1 MYQLD
6 DNTID
11 IMSVPDTQL
20 HSRDNGTIKTISEET
35 ARSSPAPC
43 EQSDRLSLLKESPE
57 SVAEQLTKMCGHL
70 FTQIQQEEFKNC
82 NWEKKDKG
90 SRAPCICDFQEY
102 FNRTS
107 AWVTISIL
115 NLDITEKQR
124 ADLITHFIKI
134 AKKLLEFKNF
144 HSFMAI
150 VISLERQAI
159 SRLKRTWRR
168 VEGKKNFDSLTEII
182 SHTNNYEKL
191 WNLMEKSDVPCI
203 PYLGIFTKRFVELSA
218 ASDLSYGQKPLKIYD
233 KLMETLAY
241 YQRSI
246 SIYNFKE
253 NPRLQTSLEQQL
265 RNCYLNEFERFFETE
280 LHRISLQIEPEEL
293 DNSRTLK
300 PTLSNPLTPIGSPRR
315 SATIPRPKQRCPLV
329 IPAASNKIAIVSRSS
344 TPPELRAIGLS
355 ENHSTICNP
364 LNVSTST
371 LPTSF
376 QASKKM
382 GHRKIKSYGGAIYRG
397 DNDPFG
403 TLNPVINSLSIPK
416 GGLSSLSPEDVC
428 SLRSTN
434 TSTES
439 SDSGSMGNGFG
450 EISDFT
456 GENQSFFLNGDRQP
470 ISFVQGVKLKFKE
483 SSKLKLTRSHKYLLK
498 LYQNEI
504 VLSRKQSHSCP
515 NIEKI
520 EIPISDLPRDVCEKF
535 QKDKRIYLNTH
546 KIKDMKLKPRPED
559 FEKVL
564 QILRQAITLSNPPE
578 SVDLIDLSHN

>member
-1 MYQLD
+1 MYQLEH
-6 DNTID
+6 TTTET
-11 IMSVPDTQL
+11 MSIPSTQL
-20 HSRDNGTIKTISEET
+20 QSRDNGLIKNISEDT
-35 ARSSPAPC
+35 ARSSPVPFD
-43 EQSDRLSLLKESPE
+43 QSDRLALLKESPE
-57 SVAEQLTKMCGHL
+57 SVAEQLTKICGRL
-70 FTQIQQEEFKNC
+70 FTQIQQEEFRNC

-107 AWVTISIL
+107 AWVTKSIL

-134 AKKLLEFKNF
+134 ARKLLDFKNY

-159 SRLKRTWRR
+159 SRLKRTWKR
-168 VEGKKNFDSLTEII
+168 VDGKKNFDYLSEII
-182 SHTNNYEKL
+182 SHTNSYDKL
-191 WNLMEKSDVPCI
+191 WNLMEKSDIPCI

-218 ASDLSYGQKPLKIYD
+218 ASDLSYGEKPLKIYD

-246 SIYNFKE
+246 SLYNFKD
-253 NPRLQTSLEQQL
+253 NSRLQASLEQQL

-280 LHRISLQIEPEEL
+280 LHRISLQIEPEETE
-293 DNSRTLK
+293 SCRTLK
-300 PTLSNPLTPIGSPRR
+300 PTISNPLTPIGSPSR
-315 SATIPRPKQRCPLV
+315 SSTIPRRRDRLV
-329 IPAASNKIAIVSRSS
+329 IPAASNKLAIDSRST

-355 ENHSTICNP
+355 ETHSTICNP

-371 LPTSF
+371 LPTNF
-376 QASKKM
+376 HASKKI
-382 GHRKIKSYGGAIYRG
+382 GHRKIKSFGGATFRG
-397 DNDPFG
+397 DGDPFE
-403 TLNPVINSLSIPK
+403 TLNPVANSLSIPK
-416 GGLSSLSPEDVC
+416 GGLSSLSPEDAW
-428 SLRSTN
+428 SIRSTN

-439 SDSGSMGNGFG
+439 SDSGSFGDGFD
-450 EISDFT
+450 EAADFT
-456 GENQSFFLNGDRQP
+456 GECKPSLNGDRQP
-470 ISFVQGVKLKFKE
+470 VSFVQGVKLKFKE
-483 SSKLKLTRSHKYLLK
+483 SSKLRLARSHKYLLK

-504 VLSRKQSHSCP
+504 ILSRKLSHSCP

-520 EIPISDLPRDVCEKF
+520 EIPLTDLPRDVCEKF

-559 FEKVL
+559 YEKVL
-564 QILRQAITLSNPPE
+564 QMLRQALTLSSNTSD

>member
-1 MYQLD
+1 
-6 DNTID
+6 
-11 IMSVPDTQL
+11 MSIPCTQL
-20 HSRDNGTIKTISEET
+20 HANNNGLVKTISEET
-35 ARSSPAPC
+35 ARASPGPSD
-43 EQSDRLSLLKESPE
+43 QSDRVALLRESPE
-57 SVAEQLTKMCGHL
+57 SVAEQLTKKCGQL
-70 FTQIQQEEFKNC
+70 FTQIQQEEFRNC

-102 FNRTS
+102 FNRTC
-107 AWVTISIL
+107 AWVTKSIL
-115 NLDITEKQR
+115 NLDITDKQR
-124 ADLITHFIKI
+124 TDLITHFIKI

-144 HSFMAI
+144 HSLMAI

-191 WNLMEKSDVPCI
+191 WNLMEKCDVPCI

-246 SIYNFKE
+246 SMYTFKD
-253 NPRLQTSLEQQL
+253 NPRLLTSLEQQL
-265 RNCYLNEFERFFETE
+265 SCCYLNGLERFFETE
-280 LHRISLQIEPEEL
+280 LHNISLKIEPEEV
-293 DNSRTLK
+293 DNFRTLK
-300 PTLSNPLTPIGSPRR
+300 PTTSNPLTPVGSPKRT
-315 SATIPRPKQRCPLV
+315 STIPRKRDRLV
-329 IPAASNKIAIVSRSS
+329 IPAASNKMAIASRSS

-355 ENHSTICNP
+355 DNQSTICNP

-371 LPTSF
+371 LPTDF
-376 QASKKM
+376 HASKKM
-382 GHRKIKSYGGAIYRG
+382 GHRKIKSYGGATYRG
-397 DNDPFG
+397 DNEPFG
-403 TLNPVINSLSIPK
+403 ASNPAINSLSIPK
-416 GGLSSLSPEDVC
+416 GGLSSLSPEDAC

-439 SDSGSMGNGFG
+439 SDSGSLGDQFD

-456 GENQSFFLNGDRQP
+456 GEYKPLYNGDRQP
-470 ISFVQGVKLKFKE
+470 MSFVQGVKLKFKE
-483 SSKLKLTRSHKYLLK
+483 SSKLKLTRSHKYLLQ

-504 VLSRKQSHSCP
+504 ILSRKQSHSCH

-520 EIPISDLPRDVCEKF
+520 EIPLTDLPRDVCEKF
-535 QKDKRIYLNTH
+535 HKDKRIFLNTH

-559 FEKVL
+559 YEKVL
-564 QILRQAITLSNPPE
+564 HILRQAVSLTNTTD
-578 SVDLIDLSHN
+578 SVDLIDFSHN